1 MAEYDGEEAVTV
13 WMDVVV
19 ALIFVISTAV
29 GFRQGFVHT
38 FIHTAG
44 WLLSIV
50 LAFAWYAKVEN
61 FMRNKTNFYDTVYNK
76 VAERVAEEGSSAGV
90 SFTKDMPV
98 ILQEFID
105 SIKNSVADAIAMGV
119 SDFLFKVICFL
130 LLVIAIRLVFMLFSS
145 LFSKKNNEG
154 FLGFIDGVFGLLAG
168 AIKGLL
174 IIFLLLALLV
184 PVIGLSS
191 GDSLAATL
199 ESSRI
204 AGILYDNNYL
214 LLMLKSVF

>member
-1 MAEYDGEEAVTV
+1 M

-204 AGILYDNNYL
+204 AGIL
-214 LLMLKSVF
+214 

>member
-1 MAEYDGEEAVTV
+1 LAEYDGEEAVTV

-130 LLVIAIRLVFMLFSS
+130 LLVVAIRLVFMLFSS

>member
-1 MAEYDGEEAVTV
+1 M

>member
-1 MAEYDGEEAVTV
+1 M

-130 LLVIAIRLVFMLFSS
+130 LLVVAIRLVFMLFSS

>member
-130 LLVIAIRLVFMLFSS
+130 LLVVAIRLVFMLFSS

>member
-1 MAEYDGEEAVTV
+1 LAEYDGEEAVTV

>member
-1 MAEYDGEEAVTV
+1 V